1 MSQPEESGLECD
13 YCAGQLSLRD
23 LAQIYGLS
31 EGAIRKRAKKHGWVR
46 KGKSGTQKGTQVRKS
61 GTHNG
66 KVRTSPKANIEAVAP
81 DNDINPYADYG
92 DDDMPGLDPR
102 KYGLNDMQWRFVNEY
117 LIDLN
122 RTAAYKR
129 AGGKGEGNTA
139 YVSASRMYRNAK
151 VNRAISDALA
161 ARERRTQ
168 ITQDAVLKM
177 WWDIATADVN
187 QITEYRRLCCRYC
200 WGFGH
205 QYQWMD
211 AVEHEEAAVKAKAAN
226 KPEPSDRGGYGFDT
240 MLDPNPECPRCNGA
254 GVGRAHFHD
263 SRDLTGAARRL
274 FAGIKEGKFGIEVIT
289 RNQDDALKMVAQH
302 LGMVRN
308 KTELSGPDGG
318 PVKTESV
325 NLTPEEAAEA
335 YRKLMG

>member
-1 MSQPEESGLECD
+1 MRKQSHRRHPPITQIMVARGFFYSRRTLCQNRKKAALSAITVPVNFLSATWHRYTASVRGQSESALKSMTGYARE
-13 YCAGQLSLRD
+13 
-23 LAQIYGLS
+23 
-31 EGAIRKRAKKHGWVR
+31 RA
-46 KGKSGTQKGTQVRKS
+46 VRKS

-66 KVRTSPKANIEAVAP
+66 KVRTSPKANIKAVAP

-92 DDDMPGLDPR
+92 DDDMPSLDPR

-177 WWDIATADVN
+177 CWDIATADVN

-211 AVEHEEAAVKAKAAN
+211 AVEHEEASVKAKAAN
-226 KPEPSDRGGYGFDT
+226 KPEPSDRGGYGFDA

-289 RNQDDALKMVAQH
+289 RNQDD
-302 LGMVRN
+302 R
-308 KTELSGPDGG
+308 
-318 PVKTESV
+318 
-325 NLTPEEAAEA
+325 
-335 YRKLMG
+335 

>member
-1 MSQPEESGLECD
+1 MSQPEESCLERD

-23 LAQIYGLS
+23 LAEIYGLS

-92 DDDMPGLDPR
+92 DDDTPGLDPR

-151 VNRAISDALA
+151 VSRAINDALA

-168 ITQDAVLKM
+168 ITQDEVLKL
-177 WWDIATADVN
+177 WWDIATADAN
-187 QITEYRRLCCRYC
+187 QITEYRRLCCRHC
-200 WGFGH
+200 WGFGF
-205 QYQWMD
+205 QYQWRD
-211 AVEHEEAAVKAKAAN
+211 AVEYEEASEKAKTAK
-226 KPEPSDRGGYGFDT
+226 KPPPRDKGGYGFDST
-240 MLDPNPECPRCNGA
+240 LDPNPDCPRCNGA
-254 GVGRAHFHD
+254 GEGRAHFHD
-263 SRDLTGAARRL
+263 TRDLKGAARRL

-302 LGMVRN
+302 LGMIKT

-325 NLTPEEAAEA
+325 NMTTEEAAEF
-335 YRKLMG
+335 YRKMMG

>member
-1 MSQPEESGLECD
+1 MSQPEESGLERD

-23 LAQIYGLS
+23 LAEIHGIS
-31 EGAIRKRAKKHGWVR
+31 EGAIRKRAKKYGWVR
-46 KGKSGTQKGTQVRKS
+46 SGKTGTQKGTQVCKS
-61 GTHNG
+61 GTQKE
-66 KVRTSPKANIEAVAP
+66 KVRTSTKVAP
-81 DNDINPYADYG
+81 PPDSGTPQSDEFSDNDDQ
-92 DDDMPGLDPR
+92 GLDPH

-139 YVSASRMYRNAK
+139 YVTASRMYRNAK
-151 VNRAISDALA
+151 VSLAISDALE

-168 ITQDAVLKM
+168 ITQDEVLKM
-177 WWDIATADVN
+177 WWDIATADAN
-187 QITEYRRLCCRYC
+187 QITEYRRLCCRHC
-200 WGFGH
+200 WGFGF
-205 QYQWMD
+205 QYQWRD
-211 AVEHEEAAVKAKAAN
+211 AVEHEEAAEKAKSAK
-226 KPEPSDRGGYGFDT
+226 KPPPRDNGGYGFDAT
-240 MLDPNPECPRCNGA
+240 LDPNPDCPRCNGT
-254 GVGRAHFHD
+254 GEGRAHFHD
-263 SRDLTGAARRL
+263 TRDLKGAARRL

-302 LGMVRN
+302 LGMVKN

-325 NLTPEEAAEA
+325 SMTVEEAAEA